1 LIAENQ
7 KVGKAMSKF
16 VLPGAVMVII
26 LSAAVAPPALAQA
39 ANAEPGYCA
48 QFYPNSDCNSVGPDT
63 PGKPQGEA
71 VENEA
76 SEAAPVPPAKPAKQ
90 KKPVHRS
97 ASTAGITPKTGAV
110 AK

>member
-1 LIAENQ
+1 
-7 KVGKAMSKF
+7 MSKF
-16 VLPGAVMVII
+16 TVPGAVTVII
-26 LSAAVAPPALAQA
+26 LSAAVAPPAQA

-63 PGKPQGEA
+63 PGSNKTQGEA

-76 SEAAPVPPAKPAKQ
+76 SEAAPVPPAKPAKP
-90 KKPVHRS
+90 KKQVHRS
-97 ASTAGITPKTGAV
+97 ASTTGAKTKTDGV